1 MRRIAFVT
9 ICCIAFG
16 CERVA
21 ESPPEPSPAPDTV
34 LATEEQAS
42 AGMSLEH
49 FYSGS
54 SPAMIA
60 AEFPHDLVITGEV
73 TSVSDTPATNE
84 KPPVATV
91 RVDRILAGESSKKEI
106 RVVWEPFP
114 HDVDWGVPEKEP
126 RYLAWAKTPL
136 AAPKIGEQF
145 VLLLSAQEG
154 RYSCASI
161 ARFSLTPE
169 NVKQVENGLSKRDEP
184 KQ

>member
-1 MRRIAFVT
+1 MQRIAFVS
-9 ICCIAFG
+9 ICCIALG
-16 CERVA
+16 CQRVA
-21 ESPPEPSPAPDTV
+21 ESPPEPLTTPDIAV
-34 LATEEQAS
+34 ATEEQSS

-49 FYSGS
+49 FYAGS
-54 SPAMIA
+54 SPAIIA

-73 TSVSDTPATNE
+73 TSVANTPATNE
-84 KPPVATV
+84 KPPVTTI
-91 RVDRILAGESSKKEI
+91 RVDRILAGEYSKKEI

-136 AAPKIGEQF
+136 AAPQIGEQF
-145 VLLLSAQEG
+145 VLLLSAREG

-169 NVKQVENGLSKRDEP
+169 NLQQVESGLSKRDEP